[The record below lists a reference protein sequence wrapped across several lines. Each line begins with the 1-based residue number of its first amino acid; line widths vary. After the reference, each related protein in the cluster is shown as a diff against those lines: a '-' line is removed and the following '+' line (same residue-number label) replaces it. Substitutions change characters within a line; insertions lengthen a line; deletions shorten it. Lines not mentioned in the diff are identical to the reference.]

1 MKYEPLPFAATVI
14 DIVWFDVTRIL
25 NVWLEAVDTKK
36 ISVLIVL
43 NDVDSAYTPDADMTS
58 PG

>member
-1 MKYEPLPFAATVI
+1 MI